1 MAWEEQ
7 TQHQADKPKSLAK
20 LPACVSVCCC
30 CSTET
35 LNLKGPR
42 VCLTFVLSLR
52 FQRLAVVTMELS
64 VEKEKGKNVSDLIC
78 PVCDQKFIK
87 KHMFERHKKLN
98 NCSKKCLVCGKTF
111 SHAKSA
117 RVHALQVHSFARDKQ
132 CDRCDK
138 VFKVTVNLMRHINR
152 VHLKNLNYPCEICQF
167 RFFTPQAL
175 AAHVDAVHKKIKNFA
190 CSFCGKTF
198 SRKTNRDGHEECV
211 HDKTKFYKCKICKVR
226 CNRKHTLKNHMKIT
240 HQQSD
245 GLWMSS

>member
-1 MAWEEQ
+1 
-7 TQHQADKPKSLAK
+7 
-20 LPACVSVCCC
+20 
-30 CSTET
+30 
-35 LNLKGPR
+35 
-42 VCLTFVLSLR
+42 
-52 FQRLAVVTMELS
+52 MESS

-175 AAHVDAVHKKIKNFA
+175 AAHVDAFESGTCA
-190 CSFCGKTF
+190 CTCPPPCLRTREHVEVDEVAVLPGQHH
-198 SRKTNRDGHEECV
+198 GHV
-211 HDKTKFYKCKICKVR
+211 ARIVLLR
-226 CNRKHTLKNHMKIT
+226 SHTG
-240 HQQSD
+240 QA
-245 GLWMSS
+245 